1 MLSPIKT
8 TVVSHQSGTVRLQI
22 HIDISG
28 SLLDVEER
36 IQDAVNDV
44 GRTATRLAYAHFG
57 LPMAADAPA
66 AAPGEGAAQ
75 GDLPLGGGDGT

>member
-1 MLSPIKT
+1 MKT

-44 GRTATRLAYAHFG
+44 GRTATRLA
-57 LPMAADAPA
+57 
-66 AAPGEGAAQ
+66 
-75 GDLPLGGGDGT
+75 